1 MSVLVLALH
10 AVCHVL
16 VCRPEKL
23 RANFR
28 YTCPDARTLFARIAF
43 SIADHVLILLLLP
56 LSSHASMQLLLL
68 VA

>member
-23 RANFR
+23 RAKFR
-28 YTCPDARTLFARIAF
+28 YTPDARTLFARIAFF